1 MKSLEELKV
10 DDVIFV
16 YSILS
21 FPNKEE
27 VMVKTKVKV
36 YKVTPQYNS
45 ASTYENFEKPNGNKI
60 RRVVKMGE
68 GVVYRNSIW
77 LTEENDELAKDIL
90 TNYFERKI
98 EILEHEIQLFHDR
111 IHLINNFSSEEKKW
125 KNYQG
130 KLIVI

>member
-10 DDVIFV
+10 DDVIFI
-16 YSILS
+16 YSILL
-21 FPNKEE
+21 FPNKED

-90 TNYFERKI
+90 ANYFERKI

-111 IHLINNFSSEEKKW
+111 IHLIDDFCKEKK
-125 KNYQG
+125 
-130 KLIVI
+130 

>member
-1 MKSLEELKV
+1 MKALEELKI

-60 RRVVKMGE
+60 RRVVKMNE
-68 GVVYRNSIW
+68 GNVYRNSIW

-90 TNYFERKI
+90 VNYFKRKI
-98 EILEHEIQLFHDR
+98 EILDHEIQLFQSR
-111 IHLINNFSSEEKKW
+111 INLVNNFSSKEKK
-125 KNYQG
+125 
-130 KLIVI
+130 

>member
-45 ASTYENFEKPNGNKI
+45 ASTYENFENPNGNTI
-60 RRVVKMGE
+60 RRVIKMNE
-68 GVVYRNSIW
+68 GNVYRNSIW

-90 TNYFERKI
+90 VNHFKRKI
-98 EILEHEIQLFHDR
+98 EIMEHEIQLFHNR
-111 IHLINNFSSEEKKW
+111 IDLVNNFSSKEKK
-125 KNYQG
+125 
-130 KLIVI
+130 

>member
-1 MKSLEELKV
+1 MKALEELKI

-60 RRVVKMGE
+60 RRVVKMNE
-68 GVVYRNSIW
+68 GNVYRNSIW

-90 TNYFERKI
+90 VNYFKRKI
-98 EILEHEIQLFHDR
+98 EILDHEIQLFQSR
-111 IHLINNFSSEEKKW
+111 INLVNNFSSKEKKW
-125 KNYQG
+125 KNYRE